1 MAKLQPKVKPVQTT
15 RDLLAQLDL
24 ASNPDRKGDRRIAR
38 TRVALL
44 EAAQRLLATRSID
57 GISIDEIV
65 FEADVA
71 KGSFYN
77 HFDDKDALA
86 NDLFAMIRGH
96 AAEIVQ
102 EAVEPDASPA
112 VKLLTGSYVLI
123 KFTCEHPESAS
134 AMMRLSP
141 ELLSRKA
148 PLNIQAKSII
158 NDGIETGE
166 FSGMP
171 ADSATLMVIG
181 VMLVMHQET
190 LGMKWPLKRIIQKMS
205 PMMTGVLKALGM
217 SHEDAEE
224 ASRLA
229 SERVTSL
236 P

>member
-1 MAKLQPKVKPVQTT
+1 MAKAQPKSKPIQST
-15 RDLLAQLDL
+15 RDLLAHLDF
-24 ASNPDRKGDRRIAR
+24 ASNPERKGDRRVAR

-65 FEADVA
+65 YEADVA

-77 HFDDKDALA
+77 HFEDKDALA

-96 AAEIVQ
+96 AAEIVTQ
-102 EAVEPDASPA
+102 AIEPKASSA
-112 VKLLTGSYVLI
+112 VKLLTGSFVLI

-148 PLNIQAKSII
+148 PLNVQAKSII
-158 NDGIETGE
+158 SDGLENGE

-181 VMLVMHQET
+181 VMLIMHQET
-190 LGMKWPLKRIIQKMS
+190 LGMRWPLKRIIQKMS

-217 SHEDAEE
+217 SHNDAEE
-224 ASRLA
+224 AARLA
-229 SERVTSL
+229 AKRVISL